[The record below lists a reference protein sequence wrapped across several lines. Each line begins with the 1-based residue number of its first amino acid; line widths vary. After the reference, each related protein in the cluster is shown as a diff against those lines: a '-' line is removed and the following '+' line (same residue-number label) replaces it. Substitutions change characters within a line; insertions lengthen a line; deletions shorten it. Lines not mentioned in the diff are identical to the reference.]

1 MGKEEKRMKRSMDV
15 KLALFFLVFLSFPA
29 NAQEGM
35 QGHIE
40 LSQAIVD
47 QISTVLDADNV
58 LGEPVIIQ
66 GKTIIPVVC
75 MAFGFGS
82 GRGMMEMH
90 SGSGGGGGG
99 MVIPVSMLVISPD
112 GEFSVIEARK
122 NQFTEMIKGISLAYM
137 ELMEKQSD
145 IPDED

>member
-1 MGKEEKRMKRSMDV
+1 MKRSMAV
-15 KLALFFLVFLSFPA
+15 LLALFFLVFLSFPA

-47 QISTVLDADNV
+47 QIATVLNADNV

-66 GKTIIPVVC
+66 GKTIVPVVC

-99 MVIPVSMLVISPD
+99 MVMPVSMLVISPD

>member
-1 MGKEEKRMKRSMDV
+1 MKRSMAV
-15 KLALFFLVFLSFPA
+15 ILALFFLAFISFSA
-29 NAQEGM
+29 SAQEGM

-90 SGSGGGGGG
+90 TGSGGGGGG
-99 MVIPVSMLVISPD
+99 MVMPVSMLVISSD

-137 ELMEKQSD
+137 ELMKKQSV
-145 IPDED
+145 ETGSN